1 MTVKINNYPLRMP
14 DQLRKDLEKA
24 AKNSGR
30 SLHAEIIN
38 RLEEFSSKAHL
49 LEDLAGRSI
58 QLHQANTEVKKLRE
72 DLKRAASSSDRLA
85 SAEYERMKRELKA
98 ELLNELSEVVVDLV
112 GERIVVTNAERE
124 E

>member
-1 MTVKINNYPLRMP
+1 
-14 DQLRKDLEKA
+14 
-24 AKNSGR
+24 
-30 SLHAEIIN
+30 
-38 RLEEFSSKAHL
+38 
-49 LEDLAGRSI
+49 
-58 QLHQANTEVKKLRE
+58 
-72 DLKRAASSSDRLA
+72 LKRAASSSDRLA